1 MINKR
6 KNDNGSDGT
15 ITMILI
21 VLGSYYIATFE
32 AIFKAAYN

>member
-1 MINKR
+1 MITEVMV
-6 KNDNGSDGT
+6 T

-32 AIFKAAYN
+32 VIFKAAYNGRVE